1 MNKRFNFECIECDA
15 SYTVIIEPIWDTKY
29 CIQCGSTIEPPE
41 DELNIEP
48 LEDELD
54 DDAEWNQLDDMDL

>member
-41 DELNIEP
+41 DEL
-48 LEDELD
+48 D

>member
-15 SYTVIIEPIWDTKY
+15 SYTVLIEPIWDTKY
-29 CIQCGSTIEPPE
+29 CIQCGSTIELP
-41 DELNIEP
+41 
-48 LEDELD
+48 EDELD

>member
-29 CIQCGSTIEPPE
+29 CIQCGLTIEPP
-41 DELNIEP
+41 
-48 LEDELD
+48 EDELD